1 MNHQLC
7 PRWNVV
13 GAIQGARGTGR
24 ERIDKGTREKGVF
37 PFLPPLPASWQ
48 SVQPPWNVFPGTFSL
63 ATRKRPREK
72 RKFQCRWREKKSQ
85 TLTDLSPNRVIFYSK
100 IMSILA
106 NVAYITCIYIYA
118 RKNSV
123 SSLEILGKRS
133 SEPEQMFEENLATR
147 TRVSTKRSRALL
159 KPVL

>member
-1 MNHQLC
+1 M
-7 PRWNVV
+7 
-13 GAIQGARGTGR
+13 QGGPEERGLIRGR
-24 ERIDKGTREKGVF
+24 ERKEF
-37 PFLPPLPASWQ
+37 SLSFLPSPPRDKAS
-48 SVQPPWNVFPGTFSL
+48 SHHEMYFLEHSLSPRGKGHAKKENSNVGGGKRRVKLLLRLLSESSNFLFENNVYS
-63 ATRKRPREK
+63 RKRGIY
-72 RKFQCRWREKKSQ
+72 
-85 TLTDLSPNRVIFYSK
+85 V
-100 IMSILA
+100 
-106 NVAYITCIYIYA
+106 YIYA

>member
-1 MNHQLC
+1 MSVAGKEDRASNSYRSL
-7 PRWNVV
+7 PESSNFLFENNVY
-13 GAIQGARGTGR
+13 
-24 ERIDKGTREKGVF
+24 F
-37 PFLPPLPASWQ
+37 
-48 SVQPPWNVFPGTFSL
+48 
-63 ATRKRPREK
+63 RKRGIY
-72 RKFQCRWREKKSQ
+72 
-85 TLTDLSPNRVIFYSK
+85 V
-100 IMSILA
+100 
-106 NVAYITCIYIYA
+106 YIYA